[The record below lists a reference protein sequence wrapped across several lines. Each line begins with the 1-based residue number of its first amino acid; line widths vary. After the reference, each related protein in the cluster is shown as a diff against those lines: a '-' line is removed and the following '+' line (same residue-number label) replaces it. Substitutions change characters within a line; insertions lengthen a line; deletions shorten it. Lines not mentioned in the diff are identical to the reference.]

1 MVGQPLSTR
10 AEVLASILER
20 YDELVSPL
28 VGANGAKG
36 DGDSVPWPP
45 ATYTRDVKE
54 LERLLRRLR
63 SENRQLWWHLTHRY
77 LRTTTTI
84 KERKVSRKV
93 KGKGVIN
100 TVERVVW
107 TAWSPVVDQGKVE
120 KALEWLAREWG
131 LKREPMLPTE
141 CLVSEPVR
149 AND

>member
-1 MVGQPLSTR
+1 MTTSSRVETIR
-10 AEVLASILER
+10 ALLER
-20 YDELVSPL
+20 YDELVDPNI
-28 VGANGAKG
+28 GRNGDKG
-36 DGDSVPWPP
+36 DGESVPWPP

-63 SENRQLWWHLTHRY
+63 SEERRLWWHLTERY

-84 KERKVSRKV
+84 KERKVSRRV

-107 TAWSPVVDQGKVE
+107 TFYSPRVDQAQVE

-131 LKREPMLPTE
+131 LKREPMLPVE
-141 CLVSEPVR
+141 CLVTAPSQDES
-149 AND
+149 